1 MAHSSW
7 RTCRLAA
14 LANIEVPRDADLVR
28 GHRVGVQ
35 LDVLWRAAVMA
46 VSHDADSAG
55 PV

>member
-1 MAHSSW
+1 VTPIWFVAIAS
-7 RTCRLAA
+7 
-14 LANIEVPRDADLVR
+14 
-28 GHRVGVQ
+28 GVQ